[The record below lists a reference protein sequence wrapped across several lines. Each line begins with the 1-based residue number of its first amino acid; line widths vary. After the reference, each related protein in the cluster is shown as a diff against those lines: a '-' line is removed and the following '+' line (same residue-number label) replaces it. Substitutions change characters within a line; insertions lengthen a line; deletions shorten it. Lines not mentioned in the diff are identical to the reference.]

1 MKKKFKIFYTTIG
14 SKKEAKI
21 FSKKLL
27 KNPNIICINIFTNVL
42 SMYCD
47 KNNTLEE
54 NETVLIIKTFLSE
67 KEIKQIVLNYHPYNI
82 PFLSRINC
90 NLLSEKY
97 YKWAIK

>member
-14 SKKEAKI
+14 NKKDAKV

-27 KNPNIICINIFTNVL
+27 KNPEIICINIFANVL
-42 SMYCD
+42 SMYRD
-47 KNNTLEE
+47 KKNLSEE
-54 NETVLIIKTFLSE
+54 NETVLVIKTFLSE
-67 KEIKQIVLNYHPYNI
+67 KETKQIVFNNHPYDI

-90 NLLSEKY
+90 NLLSDEY